1 MFGSRLSNYLPC
13 FVPVMPYKTEPVL
26 FSLLIV
32 LARFDWRML
41 ECGGTNFSDIMKCSI
56 WKYVLALAA
65 TGAVG
70 TVMLGVSKVAVDAA
84 RSGQV
89 SPELSG
95 SDAEQ
100 VAQAILHQKCADCHG
115 PEASYS
121 KFWNA
126 LSFGK
131 LARDVDGAQRAY
143 KMVPDLEIRSANV
156 DYLKMDHV
164 LRTRRMPPAA
174 YTMVHLGSRL
184 TPLDVSILRNRYKEQ
199 GAELRRFAPISPA
212 AEPETEWD
220 RARIRLGQ
228 LLYHHG
234 ALSTNNQVS
243 CSSCHDLTKGG
254 TDNLSKSEGVPGA
267 DGLPQLGGVNAPTTY
282 NTVGNIRQF
291 WDGRAADLKEQ
302 AAGPPLNPVEMGYS
316 KPEDWADIA
325 DKLAQDDEIRTL
337 FALVYGGDG
346 ITGDT
351 ITDAIAAF
359 EKTLVTPDS
368 AFDAYLKGNKN
379 ALTEKQKKGMESF
392 VNRGCATCHSGPA
405 LGGISFEYINTH
417 GDLRAAAAPED
428 YQEGAFGLRDFTKRE
443 EDKDMFRV
451 PVLRNVAMTA
461 PYFHT
466 GSVQTLEEAVRVM
479 CASQVGVSV
488 SDAEVE
494 SIAAFL
500 RAQTGKL
507 NGRPLQALTPEE
519 TNPYLAKPT
528 AQ

>member
-1 MFGSRLSNYLPC
+1 
-13 FVPVMPYKTEPVL
+13 
-26 FSLLIV
+26 
-32 LARFDWRML
+32 
-41 ECGGTNFSDIMKCSI
+41 MKCSI

-70 TVMLGVSKVAVDAA
+70 TVMVGLSKVAVDSAQK
-84 RSGQV
+84 SST
-89 SPELSG
+89 SPALSG
-95 SDAEQ
+95 ADAET
-100 VAQAILHQKCADCHG
+100 VAQAIMQKKCADCHG

-131 LARDVDGAQRAY
+131 LAADVDGAQRAF
-143 KMVPDLEIRSANV
+143 KMVPDSEIRSANV

-174 YTMVHLGSRL
+174 YTFVHLGSRL
-184 TPLDVSILRNRYKEQ
+184 TPLDVSALRNRYKEQ
-199 GAELRRFAPISPA
+199 GAALRRFSPISPA
-212 AEPETEWD
+212 PEPETEWE
-220 RARIRLGQ
+220 RARIRLGR
-228 LLYHHG
+228 LLYHNG

-243 CSSCHDLTKGG
+243 CSSCHDLTTGG

-282 NTVGNIRQF
+282 NAAGNIRQF

-302 AAGPPLNPVEMGYS
+302 AGGPPLNPVEMGYC

-325 DKLAQDDEIRTL
+325 AKLEKDDEIRTL
-337 FALVYGGDG
+337 FALVYGGEG

-368 AFDAYLKGNKN
+368 AFDAYLKGSPE
-379 ALTEKQKKGMESF
+379 ALTEKQKLGMNAF

-428 YQEGAFGLRDFTKRE
+428 YQEGAFGLRDFSKRE
-443 EDKDMFRV
+443 ADKDMFRV
-451 PVLRNVAMTA
+451 PVLRNVALTA

-466 GSVQTLEEAVRVM
+466 GSVNTLEDAVRVM
-479 CASQVGVSV
+479 CTTQVGGSV
-488 SDAEVE
+488 SESEVE
-494 SIAAFL
+494 AMAAFL

-507 NGRPLQALTPEE
+507 NGRPLEALTPQE
-519 TNPYLAKPT
+519 TNPYKEETPAAK
-528 AQ
+528 

>member
-1 MFGSRLSNYLPC
+1 M
-13 FVPVMPYKTEPVL
+13 KT
-26 FSLLIV
+26 
-32 LARFDWRML
+32 
-41 ECGGTNFSDIMKCSI
+41 SI
-56 WKYVLALAA
+56 WKYVLALIA

-70 TVMLGVSKVAVDAA
+70 TVMVGVSEMAVQSAKG
-84 RSGQV
+84 SNK

-95 SDAEQ
+95 AEAER
-100 VAQAILHQKCADCHG
+100 VAQAILTQKCADCHG
-115 PEASYS
+115 PNASYS

-131 LARDVDGAQRAY
+131 LAHDVDGAQRAF
-143 KMVPDLEIRSANV
+143 KMVPDSEIRSANV

-164 LRTRRMPPAA
+164 LTTRRMPPAA

-184 TPLDVSILRNRYKEQ
+184 TPLDVSILRNRYKEK

-212 AEPETEWD
+212 PDASTLSEWD
-220 RARIRLGQ
+220 KARIHLGR
-228 LLYHHG
+228 LLYHNG
-234 ALSTNNQVS
+234 SLSTNNQVS
-243 CSSCHDLTKGG
+243 CASCHDLTKGG

-282 NTVGNIRQF
+282 NTLGNIRQF

-302 AAGPPLNPVEMGYS
+302 AGGPPLNPVEMGYS
-316 KPEDWADIA
+316 KPEDWNEIA
-325 DKLAQDDEIRTL
+325 AKLAQDPEIRTL
-337 FALVYGGDG
+337 FALVYGDAG

-359 EKTLVTPDS
+359 EQTLVTPDS
-368 AFDAYLKGNKN
+368 AFDAYLKGNRD
-379 ALTEKQKKGMESF
+379 ALSDKQKAGLDAF
-392 VNRGCATCHSGPA
+392 VSRGCATCHSGPA

-428 YQEGAFGLRDFTKRE
+428 YKEGAFGLRDFTKRE
-443 EDKDMFRV
+443 ADKDMFRV
-451 PVLRNVAMTA
+451 PVLRNVALTA

-466 GSVQTLEEAVRVM
+466 GTVQTLEEAVRAM
-479 CASQVGVSV
+479 CTTQVGGSV
-488 SDAEVE
+488 SESEVE
-494 SIAAFL
+494 AITAFL

-507 NGRPLQALTPEE
+507 NGRPLEALTPEE
-519 TNPYLAKPT
+519 TNPYRATPS

>member
-1 MFGSRLSNYLPC
+1 
-13 FVPVMPYKTEPVL
+13 
-26 FSLLIV
+26 
-32 LARFDWRML
+32 
-41 ECGGTNFSDIMKCSI
+41 MKCSI

-70 TVMLGVSKVAVDAA
+70 TVMVGVSKVAVDSAHQSA
-84 RSGQV
+84 V
-89 SPELSG
+89 SPVLSG
-95 SDAEQ
+95 SDAET
-100 VAQAILHQKCADCHG
+100 VAQAILQQKCADCHG
-115 PEASYS
+115 SNASYS

-131 LARDVDGAQRAY
+131 LAADVDGAQRAY
-143 KMVPDLEIRSANV
+143 KMVPDMEIRSANV

-164 LRTRRMPPAA
+164 LRTRRMPPTA

-184 TPLDVSILRNRYKEQ
+184 TPLDVSILRNRYKTQ
-199 GAELRRFAPISPA
+199 GAELRRFAPISPVP
-212 AEPETEWD
+212 EPENEWE
-220 RARIRLGQ
+220 RARIRLGS
-228 LLYHHG
+228 LLYHNG

-243 CSSCHDLTKGG
+243 CASCHDLTKGG
-254 TDNLSKSEGVPGA
+254 TDNLSKSEGVPGP
-267 DGLPQLGGVNAPTTY
+267 DGQPQLGGVNAPTTY
-282 NTVGNIRQF
+282 NTAGNIRQF

-302 AAGPPLNPVEMGYS
+302 AAGPPLNPVEMGYCRT
-316 KPEDWADIA
+316 EDWAEIA
-325 DKLAQDDEIRTL
+325 AKLEKDDEIRTL
-337 FALVYGGDG
+337 FALVYGGEG

-368 AFDAYLKGNKN
+368 AFDAYLKGNTE

-392 VNRGCATCHSGPA
+392 VKRGCATCHSGPA

-428 YQEGAFGLRDFTKRE
+428 YLEGAYGLRDFSKRE

-451 PVLRNVAMTA
+451 PLLRNVALTA

-466 GSVQTLEEAVRVM
+466 GSVNTLEEAVRVM
-479 CASQVGVSV
+479 CTAQVSGRVSE
-488 SDAEVE
+488 AEVE
-494 SIAAFL
+494 NIAAFL

-507 NGRPLQALTPEE
+507 NGRPLEALTPEE
-519 TNPYLAKPT
+519 TNPYKATPV